1 METLA
6 VCNQVVI
13 AALCKKIYKKNR
25 KIVQGKL
32 WGNISEG
39 IKESCSVIQ
48 DS

>member
-6 VCNQVVI
+6 VFHQVVI
-13 AALCKKIYKKNR
+13 AALCKKNKKNR
-25 KIVQGKL
+25 QIVQGKL